1 MINHNRDVRPVANP
15 MLRFPYCLNR
25 TVFVFVC
32 VMGIVANYNKFS
44 ESSDEITNVVENI
57 LACFNSFV
65 VILFNVSLDFELLL
79 ILQRDTNL
87 FLLNFLINLMF
98 FFFFSFFFLFF
109 SFFFLPISLYPTRL
123 RGFHLFFFSLLWQL
137 SPGGNWQQIIFDFS
151 LVLPIV
157 AFVYFSDHLVSLLF

>member
-1 MINHNRDVRPVANP
+1 

-32 VMGIVANYNKFS
+32 IMGIVANYNKFS
-44 ESSDEITNVVENI
+44 ESSDEITNVVDNI
-57 LACFNSFV
+57 LACFNSSV
-65 VILFNVSLDFELLL
+65 VILFNVSLDFELISLL
-79 ILQRDTNL
+79 ILQRDTNF
-87 FLLNFLINLMF
+87 FLLNFLINLRF
-98 FFFFSFFFLFF
+98 FFFFLFF
-109 SFFFLPISLYPTRL
+109 SFFFFLFFTYFPLFILRVCKDFIS
-123 RGFHLFFFSLLWQL
+123 FFFSLLWQL